1 LSSELRGTTELLAT
15 GIDTHADF
23 RKAREEGFTLFEGFY
38 FCELIAMKNRR
49 PPVNQ
54 MLRLEILK
62 VLQQTPLD
70 MQKVSQLVRRDG
82 PLTYQLLRLVNS
94 PAWGMRQNVESIEVA
109 LVAVGE
115 NAFRRIATLAIA
127 SEFNGDQPAELLCM
141 AILRG
146 RICEVT
152 ALSRGLDPFGQ
163 YLLGLLSLL
172 PAMQGQPMSEVAPTL
187 PLADEIVDALLGK
200 RNRVRDVLNWLEHF
214 ERGDWA
220 DCDAAAQA
228 GELDQQELARVYFE
242 AAAWT
247 EKALHAGA

>member
-1 LSSELRGTTELLAT
+1 
-15 GIDTHADF
+15 
-23 RKAREEGFTLFEGFY
+23 
-38 FCELIAMKNRR
+38 
-49 PPVNQ
+49 
-54 MLRLEILK
+54 
-62 VLQQTPLD
+62 